1 MANFNQ
7 GNAFANLQFNN
18 GKLEFEALGST
29 DPLIPGAIS
38 FVTGG
43 TGEKMIVTSSGNVGI
58 NTGSPRTILEVAGN
72 IHVSGTDITIFNK
85 DYNSLALGTSDT
97 QRFII
102 DKNGRVGVGS
112 SGYSMN
118 YSNFEVYGSGQITSD
133 IKDSGVF
140 SDSIKLTTVNP
151 TDGAGGSLV
160 FSTTYHTSDVGFSAI
175 KGISQPNYSS
185 ASNRSTGHIGF
196 YTRLT
201 PTDTFLSEVV
211 RVTSGGRVG
220 IGVIVPSDTLH
231 VNGSV
236 FANQYFVSSTTSTGN
251 TVAINFST
259 SPRYILSST
268 YTASDSLSFT
278 GTSYRSSSSVTVRV
292 LNGSNGRPLSF
303 PAGWRF
309 LVDKPTSI
317 AANKIGILTVT
328 SFTTSASD
336 CVAAWGVES

>member
-43 TGEKMIVTSSGNVGI
+43 TGEKMIVTSFGNVGI
-58 NTGSPRTILEVAGN
+58 NTGSPRTRLEVVGD
-72 IHVSGTDITIFNK
+72 IHVSGTDVTIFNK
-85 DYNSLALGTSDT
+85 DYNFLAFGTSDT

-102 DKNGRVGVGS
+102 DRDGHVGVGDAD
-112 SGYSMN
+112 YEMRYAN
-118 YSNFEVYGSGQITSD
+118 LDVYGVGQITSD
-133 IKDSGVF
+133 IKDSGIF
-140 SDSIKLTTVNP
+140 SDSIKLTSLNP
-151 TDGAGGSLV
+151 TDGAGGSLL
-160 FSTTYHTSDVGFSAI
+160 FSTTYHASDVGFSAI

-185 ASNRSTGHIGF
+185 PSNRSTGHIGF

-211 RVTSGGRVG
+211 RVTSGGSVG
-220 IGVIVPSDTLH
+220 IGVTVPSDTLH

-236 FANQYFVSSTTSTGN
+236 FANQYFVSSATITGN
-251 TVAINFST
+251 SVAINFST

-268 YTASDSLSFT
+268 YSGGITFSGS
-278 GTSYRSSSSVTVRV
+278 SYRPSSAVTVRV
-292 LNGSNGRPLSF
+292 LNGATERNLSF
-303 PAGWRF
+303 PGGWRF

-317 AANKIGILTVT
+317 AENKVGILTVT
-328 SFTTSASD
+328 SFGSSESD